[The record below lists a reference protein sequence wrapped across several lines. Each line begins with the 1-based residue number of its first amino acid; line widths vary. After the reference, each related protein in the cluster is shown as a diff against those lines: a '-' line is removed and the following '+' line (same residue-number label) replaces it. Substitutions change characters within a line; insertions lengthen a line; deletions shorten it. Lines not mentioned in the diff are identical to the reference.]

1 MLLFR
6 ILVIVITVINTSFIL
21 MLNFPDIPKED
32 TIKYLF
38 QEQST
43 KQLFDDKK
51 FTLMI

>member
-1 MLLFR
+1 ML
-6 ILVIVITVINTSFIL
+6 SS
-21 MLNFPDIPKED
+21 PDIPEAD

-43 KQLFDDKK
+43 EQLFEDKK